1 MFVCFTDS
9 LESSSIQAAKDV
21 KAADHNEQVIA
32 NLRMQSEFISGVID
46 SVMFETSVVNIRAV
60 KHHTCKYLV
69 RKRVHVIRIC
79 FPPYGPYG
87 ISQPNSLDMRKQE
100 VLTQTR
106 CPMKRLG
113 FSHLSCYELNDT

>member
-60 KHHTCKYLV
+60 KHHTCKYLG
-69 RKRVHVIRIC
+69 RKRVRYTHMLPTIRPIRY
-79 FPPYGPYG
+79 FPTEFFGYEETGSPDT
-87 ISQPNSLDMRKQE
+87 NT
-100 VLTQTR
+100 V
-106 CPMKRLG
+106 
-113 FSHLSCYELNDT
+113 SHEKAWF